1 MPSTHKLEIGRGTF
15 EWDLE
20 LGRLSFFGIDGA
32 YLWLDPSMQKMLL
45 PFVGE
50 VGRELFVLLV
60 AQSSAHGTAEDY
72 HAMVTV
78 LSDNFRDGFLAWGDA
93 VSAAGWGRFEVPELD
108 LEQKHAIV
116 TARSSWERRMQQK
129 LPPEQRW
136 GCPFIMGK
144 IIGIFGHAFGTNC
157 WADELP
163 QPDPNSVMFRV
174 YPSTKTI
181 DDEIDALREQRLA
194 DRERALAQ
202 EVRRKT
208 AELEKAHAQLRD
220 YSLTLEASVHART
233 QELEESNRELRRAK
247 ARAEE
252 VNALK
257 SMFLANMSH
266 EIRTPMNGV
275 IGMTSVL
282 AQTALAPDQREYVE
296 IVRKS
301 GEALLVVI
309 NDILDFSKIEA
320 GKVDLERHPFELE
333 SLVEEALD
341 LVATKAHEK
350 QLELCSWVPP
360 TFPILTEG
368 DPTRIRQVLVNL
380 ISNAVKF
387 TSSGEVIVTVDEP
400 LIDDNEVQ
408 VRLTVRDTGIGI
420 PAATLERLFEPFT
433 QADPSTTR
441 KRGGT
446 GLGLAISRR
455 LARLMGGDVVAD
467 SAPELGSAFQFTF
480 KLRALVLAQSQGPM
494 LVGRRVL
501 VVDDHAATRQLLG
514 RHLGR
519 WGADPVS
526 CATAREALAAIEA
539 GGAQLMLIDAGLA
552 QADRVI
558 AAARAKDP
566 AVAVV
571 ALSPLGS
578 QANLPFGDLSIHKPI
593 KTRLLRST
601 LSSLLSRGG
610 AAAEQAQ
617 VDELLLT
624 PTDRGL
630 WRLRVLLVED
640 NQVNQQVACHMLKR
654 LELVPDLAS
663 NGLEALAAFEDRQ
676 YDLVLMDMQM
686 PELDGLET
694 TLRMRA
700 LEKRNG
706 RAPAR
711 IVALTA
717 GAMKTDQERCLAAG
731 MDDYLTKPFKLSD
744 LLTVVR
750 AAWGARD

>member
-1 MPSTHKLEIGRGTF
+1 MPSTHKLEIGRGSF

-20 LGRLSFFGIDGA
+20 RGRLSFFGIDGA
-32 YLWLDPSMQKMLL
+32 YLWLDPSMKKMLL
-45 PFVGE
+45 PFVEE

-60 AQSSAHGTAEDY
+60 AQSSAHGAAEDY

-78 LSDNFRDGFLAWGDA
+78 FSDNFRDGFLAWGDA
-93 VSAAGWGRFEVPELD
+93 VSTAGWGRFEVTEFDP
-108 LEQKHAIV
+108 EQKHAVV
-116 TARSSWERRMQQK
+116 TVRSSWERVMQQK

-144 IIGIFGHAFGTNC
+144 IIGIFGYGFGTNC
-157 WADELP
+157 WADEVP
-163 QPDPNSVMFRV
+163 HPDPNAVTFRV

-181 DDEIDALREQRLA
+181 DDELEALREERLA

-208 AELEKAHAQLRD
+208 TELEKAHAQLRE
-220 YSLTLEASVHART
+220 YSLSLEAKVHART

-252 VNALK
+252 VNELK

-360 TFPILTEG
+360 SFPILTEG

-387 TSSGEVIVTVDEP
+387 TSSGEVIVAVDEP
-400 LIDDNEVQ
+400 QFQDNEVQ
-408 VRLTVRDTGIGI
+408 VRLTVRDTGSGI

-455 LARLMGGDVVAD
+455 LARMMGGDVVAD
-467 SAPELGSAFQFTF
+467 SAPELGSAFHFSF
-480 KLRALVLAQSQGPM
+480 KLRALVLAPTQAP
-494 LVGRRVL
+494 LLLGRRVL
-501 VVDDHAATRQLLG
+501 VVDDHAATRQILG
-514 RHLGR
+514 RHLVR
-519 WGADPVS
+519 WGAEPVS
-526 CATAREALAAIEA
+526 CATTREALAAIEL
-539 GGAQLMLIDAGLA
+539 GGAPLMIIDAGLA

-558 AAARAKDP
+558 AAARVKDP
-566 AVAVV
+566 AAAIVT
-571 ALSPLGS
+571 LSPLGS
-578 QANLPFGDLSIHKPI
+578 QANLPFGDISIHKPI
-593 KTRLLRST
+593 KTRMLRSA
-601 LSSLLSRGG
+601 LSSLLARGG
-610 AAAEQAQ
+610 SAAEQAPA
-617 VDELLLT
+617 DELLMQPSDHEL
-624 PTDRGL
+624 RV
-630 WRLRVLLVED
+630 LRVLLVED

-654 LELVPDLAS
+654 LELVPDLAG
-663 NGLEALAAFEDRQ
+663 NGLEALEAFGKKL

-694 TLRMRA
+694 TLRMRE

-706 RAPAR
+706 RSPAR

-731 MDDYLTKPFKLSD
+731 MDDYLSKPFKLSD
-744 LLTVVR
+744 LLNVVR
-750 AAWGARD
+750 ETWSKRD